1 MTAWQWTEPD
11 LVYVG
16 GWIDNGDGSRTGAY
30 VKASSLCARDEVSVN
45 RAPGMRRIRR
55 PSQKQYVLWASRTGI
70 RWSTC
75 GISLPPRL
83 LVLAA
88 LYLPS
93 QRSNTTPRLWTHE
106 TGACCRV
113 LICFFRLTVSDRYL
127 TRRYTIGLPCHRQ
140 MRPVSPR
147 GPPPLPDP
155 GSGGGLSPYD
165 MATCLVAEM
174 TRRWLRDN
182 SHAELC
188 GGPPNPSVSQ
198 SGLPRATCSRPAIRG
213 ASAGT

>member
-1 MTAWQWTEPD
+1 M
-11 LVYVG
+11 G
-16 GWIDNGDGSRTGAY
+16 
-30 VKASSLCARDEVSVN
+30 VN
-45 RAPGMRRIRR
+45 RQRETRRVRR

-70 RWSTC
+70 RCSTC
-75 GISLPPRL
+75 GISPSHS

-93 QRSNTTPRLWTHE
+93 QKSNTTPRPWTHE

-127 TRRYTIGLPCHRQ
+127 TRRHTIGLPCHRQ

-155 GSGGGLSPYD
+155 SSGDGLSACD
-165 MATCLVAEM
+165 MATCPVAEM

-182 SHAELC
+182 SHAERC
-188 GGPPNPSVSQ
+188 GGPRTPPVKAATRLARPS
-198 SGLPRATCSRPAIRG
+198 RATRG
-213 ASAGT
+213 ASAGTWIDGPSPRPHEPLRDNGVCFQRRPLLRTVPELLPLP